1 MKRLFCLVICLVVLI
16 PGSQVSAKNR
26 SVNDMLE
33 KEMLETT
40 SKEELLE
47 IMTQEG
53 ISDSL
58 KKEAEEQYIQVAEE
72 ELEAEC
78 RANSARVGY
87 QIKNYKSTVVDS
99 FKDRR
104 GKYKT
109 MITAGTEVSKT
120 YDISFKIAAG
130 GILDGYTLE
139 AGLNCSGSTT
149 IKGPD
154 FNTKL
159 PGSTRNATHS
169 MVIGVLRSAI
179 THVTYDEYDAST
191 GNFVAH
197 VDRYVA
203 TGQTVVMYNLLVSD
217 SGSSFFVGHCTLDKS
232 KNFGS
237 LSAYRNILESSDVK
251 QAYSW

>member
-58 KKEAEEQYIQVAEE
+58 KKKAEEKYIHIATE

-120 YDISFKIAAG
+120 YDISFKI
-130 GILDGYTLE
+130 
-139 AGLNCSGSTT
+139 
-149 IKGPD
+149 
-154 FNTKL
+154 
-159 PGSTRNATHS
+159 
-169 MVIGVLRSAI
+169 V
-179 THVTYDEYDAST
+179 
-191 GNFVAH
+191 
-197 VDRYVA
+197 
-203 TGQTVVMYNLLVSD
+203 
-217 SGSSFFVGHCTLDKS
+217 
-232 KNFGS
+232 
-237 LSAYRNILESSDVK
+237 
-251 QAYSW
+251 